1 MGFSAEEVA
10 VDGRPGRVTLGTALL
25 VSAAQSCRKVS
36 LEVSICAGKE
46 SAGAR
51 SVHVLGDRPTVV
63 KIFTRSCLPILY
75 YGDRFSAN
83 AFRVPVSEQLISADT
98 ALLHLVLGLGMFI
111 CLPFS
116 NT

>member
-1 MGFSAEEVA
+1 MLPTWEE
-10 VDGRPGRVTLGTALL
+10 
-25 VSAAQSCRKVS
+25 QSQ
-36 LEVSICAGKE
+36 

-51 SVHVLGDRPTVV
+51 SVHVLGDRPIVV